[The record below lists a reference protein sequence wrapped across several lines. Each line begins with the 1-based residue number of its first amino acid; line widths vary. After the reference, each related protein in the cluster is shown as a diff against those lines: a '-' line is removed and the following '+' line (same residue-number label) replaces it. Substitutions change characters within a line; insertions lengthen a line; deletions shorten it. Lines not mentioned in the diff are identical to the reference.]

1 MRELRTAVIAL
12 VAISLAF
19 GLAYPL
25 AMTGVAQ
32 VVTRGRA
39 DGSLVKR
46 DGKVVGSK
54 LIGQDFSRDLS
65 YFQSRPSA
73 TKYSASATFFNNQ
86 GPNQKALADQL
97 RKNLRAYL
105 RRERP
110 HPTRARC
117 RPTRSPRPPRASTRD
132 ISVAN
137 ARIQAAPR
145 RRAAR
150 PPPRPGPGAHRRR
163 TRASRCSVSAARA
176 RSTCS
181 SSTSPST
188 GRRRDDRSP
197 RALAAAAR
205 HPRAGDAVVAA
216 QARPAPGRPQPGHV
230 RGRGRRR
237 RDHA

>member
-32 VVTRGRA
+32 VVTPGRA

-97 RKNLRAYL
+97 RKNLRAYM
-105 RRERP
+105 RRERL
-110 HPTRARC
+110 TD
-117 RPTRSPRPPRASTRD
+117 PRQVPSDAVTTSASGVDPD

-137 ARIQAAPR
+137 ARIQSHRVAER
-145 RRAAR
+145 R
-150 PPPRPGPGAHRRR
+150 GL
-163 TRASRCSVSAARA
+163 SRA
-176 RSTCS
+176 RVLKLIDDH
-181 SSTSPST
+181 TSKPLFGLGGQGSVNVLELNLAL
-188 GRRRDDRSP
+188 DRETS
-197 RALAAAAR
+197 R
-205 HPRAGDAVVAA
+205 
-216 QARPAPGRPQPGHV
+216 
-230 RGRGRRR
+230 
-237 RDHA
+237 

>member
-32 VVTRGRA
+32 VVTGGRA

-46 DGKVVGSK
+46 DGKAVGSK

-97 RKNLRAYL
+97 RKNLRAYM
-105 RRERP
+105 RRERL
-110 HPTRARC
+110 TD
-117 RPTRSPRPPRASTRD
+117 PRQVPADAVTTSASGVDPD

-137 ARIQAAPR
+137 ARIQAHRVAR
-145 RRAAR
+145 RRGLRLGRVLALVD
-150 PPPRPGPGAHRRR
+150 AHTSHPLFGLGGQGSVNVLELNLALDRE
-163 TRASRCSVSAARA
+163 TSR
-176 RSTCS
+176 
-181 SSTSPST
+181 
-188 GRRRDDRSP
+188 
-197 RALAAAAR
+197 
-205 HPRAGDAVVAA
+205 
-216 QARPAPGRPQPGHV
+216 
-230 RGRGRRR
+230 
-237 RDHA
+237 